1 MYYVGSLL
9 SGEEGVND
17 KVHVIQNRPHERKT
31 SEQCSYDIFE

>member
-1 MYYVGSLL
+1 MYYMGSL

-17 KVHVIQNRPHERKT
+17 KVRVIQNLPRKRKT